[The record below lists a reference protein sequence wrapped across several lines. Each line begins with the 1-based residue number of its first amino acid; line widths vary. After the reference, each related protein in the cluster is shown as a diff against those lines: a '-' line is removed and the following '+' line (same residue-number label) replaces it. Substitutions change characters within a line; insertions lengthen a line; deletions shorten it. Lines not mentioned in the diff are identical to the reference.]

1 MDFSISHI
9 NEQVNRSQFRYAFL
23 VDMLLIIL
31 TKLDVDKLNKQACG
45 SSLGINCCFYK
56 KPTYVKPPTNCS
68 LNSLKTRANFPF
80 DNSLW

>member
-9 NEQVNRSQFRYAFL
+9 NEQVNRSRFRYAFL

-45 SSLGINCCFYK
+45 SSLGIIVVSIKNQL
-56 KPTYVKPPTNCS
+56 T
-68 LNSLKTRANFPF
+68 
-80 DNSLW
+80 